1 MADQFSKTKAPVAVL
16 EYEPSGFEQT
26 LIKHKSKLI
35 LVGVLAVAGTVGY
48 WGWRLAGEA
57 SNKSAAVASTR
68 ATTVQELKEVAGKH
82 AGKPAAGTALVDA
95 AQKLSAE
102 RPGEAIGILKDFL
115 AKYDKHPLRDLASFR
130 IGEYY
135 VASGDMANAEKEYD
149 AAAKAG
155 GPFSAFALLR
165 LGDIKWGAGDT
176 EKAREYY
183 DMILRNGAMSGSP
196 ARTQAQSRLDRALKV
211 KAPALVEFTPD
222 APPAAPGAAPG
233 LNVQGLGD
241 FGPGGSPSDS
251 LLPPLGFP
259 PPVPQPVTPPVVPVP
274 APEAIAPSAESPG
287 APPVEAPKEVPPAPP
302 AENKD
307 GGKKPGTQ

>member
-16 EYEPSGFEQT
+16 EYEPSGFEQA

-48 WGWRLAGEA
+48 WGWRLYGEA

-68 ATTVQELKEVAGKH
+68 ATSVQELKEVAEKH
-82 AGKPAAGTALVDA
+82 AGKPGAGTALVDA

-115 AKYDKHPLRDLASFR
+115 AKYDNHPLRDLASFR
-130 IGEYY
+130 IAEYY
-135 VASGDMANAEKEYD
+135 VASGDPVSAEKEYD
-149 AAAKAG
+149 AVAKAG
-155 GPFSAFALLR
+155 SPFSAFALLR

-183 DMILRNGAMSGSP
+183 DMILKNGAMSGSP
-196 ARTQAQSRLDRALKV
+196 ARSQAQSRLDRDLKI
-211 KAPALVEFTPD
+211 KAPALVEYTPEP
-222 APPAAPGAAPG
+222 APATPGAATPG

-241 FGPGGSPSDS
+241 FGPGTSPSDS
-251 LLPPLGFP
+251 LLPPPAFP
-259 PPVPQPVTPPVVPVP
+259 APAPQPVTPPAAPVP
-274 APEAIAPSAESPG
+274 APEATTPPAESPG
-287 APPVEAPKEVPPAPP
+287 APPVEAPKETPAAPP
-302 AENKD
+302 AE
-307 GGKKPGTQ
+307 GEKKPGPQ